1 MTDIYGEITR
11 IFYIVMKNIIIIFNL
26 LVSIL
31 PSQNSTEIA
40 GKRTNISQME
50 VEVLHHLIRA
60 ETWYWMARATSN

>member
-31 PSQNSTEIA
+31 PSQSSPELA

-50 VEVLHHLIRA
+50 IEVRHDLI
-60 ETWYWMARATSN
+60 